1 MNLMKNKMLMR
12 IILLII
18 VSFTSLSVSS
28 QNYIRVVGSGATSL
42 SYCYGTSGTFELE
55 LYGAS
60 CPGTYSWSYNSGSGW
75 YPISGT
81 TCNGVPR
88 TGNLSYPTV
97 STTYKCLVNGQAEY
111 PFYVTVY
118 NTTVYT
124 VSGGG
129 CCGYG
134 GTVTLSGS
142 TLGVNYRLYKDGVY
156 TGVDKPGTGSSLTFS
171 PTTNG
176 TYTIWA
182 FYQSGACSRLMD
194 YYARFDRL
202 CCKNS
207 DLVSNEE
214 EQDRNVRIFPN
225 PNQGNFTIETN
236 GTGEYVVVNELGQE
250 ILQFNTTRENTVHE
264 IKGLK
269 PGVYFLKNIN
279 GNTTNVSKII
289 VVE

>member
-1 MNLMKNKMLMR
+1 MKNKQFLS
-12 IILLII
+12 ICIFAILLLLT
-18 VSFTSLSVSS
+18 VSAYS
-28 QNYIRVVGSGATSL
+28 QTQIRIVGSGATSL

-60 CPGTYSWSYNSGSGW
+60 CPGTYAWSYNSGSGW
-75 YPISGT
+75 NPITGA

-88 TGNLSYPTV
+88 TGNLSYPAT

-111 PFYVTVY
+111 SFYVTVY
-118 NTTVYT
+118 NTDIYT

-142 TLGVNYRLYKDGVY
+142 TSGVNYRLYKDGVY
-156 TGVDKPGTGSSLTFS
+156 TGTNQNGDGDPIEFTPSV
-171 PTTNG
+171 NG
-176 TYTIWA
+176 TYTVRA

-194 YYARFDRL
+194 HYARFDRL

-207 DLVSNEE
+207 DLVFNVE

-225 PNQGNFTIETN
+225 PNQGNFTIESI
-236 GTGEYVVVNELGQE
+236 GIGEYVVVNELGQE
-250 ILQFNTTRENTVHE
+250 IFQINMTRENTVHE

-269 PGVYFLKNIN
+269 PGVYILKNIN

>member
-1 MNLMKNKMLMR
+1 MKNKQFLSICIFAILSLLTVSAYSQYQIR
-12 IILLII
+12 I
-18 VSFTSLSVSS
+18 
-28 QNYIRVVGSGATSL
+28 VGSGATSL

-75 YPISGT
+75 NTITGT

-118 NTTVYT
+118 DTPVHT

-142 TLGVNYRLYKDGVY
+142 TSGVNYRLYKDGVY
-156 TGVDKPGTGSSLTFS
+156 TGENKPGTGSSLTFS
-171 PTTNG
+171 PNTNG

-182 FYQSGACSRLMD
+182 FYQSGACSRLMNG
-194 YYARFDRL
+194 YARFDRL

-236 GTGEYVVVNELGQE
+236 GIGEYVVVNELGQE
-250 ILQFNTTRENTVHE
+250 VFQINMTQENTVNE